1 MMPDMIKDPFARLGL
16 DREVLT
22 VSQLNGRA
30 RVLLEDV
37 FSNIWVEGE
46 ISNLARPASGHV
58 YFTLKDSGAQVR
70 CALFRQN
77 AAKVRQALKDGL
89 AVKVRGKVS
98 LFEGRGDYQ
107 LILDTVEP
115 AGDGALRQAFEALKE
130 KLDAEGLFRAE
141 RKVALPAHPRR
152 IGIVSSPT
160 GAVIRD
166 IISVF
171 RRRAPQVEL
180 TLVPT
185 AVQGREAINQI
196 VRALKL
202 ADNRGFDAIILA
214 RGGGS
219 LEDLWCF
226 NEEAVARAIDACVTP
241 IVSAVGHETD
251 VSISDFVADVRA
263 PTPSA
268 AAELLAPDM
277 GDLQRR
283 IENLQRRLLL
293 RMRNQLAHHSLRL
306 EGLTRRLRH
315 PGERLRQQAQRL
327 DDLDMRLRRAFEQRL
342 EQRKQRLAHLDARLA
357 TQHPGRALALLK
369 QRLTG
374 LDTLMRRAMEQRL
387 KRDHER
393 LSAVD
398 QRLPK
403 AITATLKDR
412 RQQLQTHMQTLHV
425 VSPLAT
431 LGRGYSIL
439 LDEHGQAIRSAEQT
453 RTGQRLTARLGEGE
467 LDVRVEDNHL
477 TPVTLSLLD

>member
-1 MMPDMIKDPFARLGL
+1 MPAMIKDPFERLGL

-37 FSNIWVEGE
+37 FRSVWVEGE
-46 ISNLARPASGHV
+46 ISNLARPASGHM

-70 CALFRQN
+70 CALFRQS
-77 AAKVRQALKDGL
+77 ATRVRQALRDGL
-89 AVKVRGKVS
+89 AVRVRGKVS

-115 AGDGALRQAFEALKE
+115 AGDGALRLAFEALKE
-130 KLDAEGLFRAE
+130 KLGAEGLFSAE
-141 RKVALPAHPRR
+141 RKKPLPAHPQR
-152 IGIVSSPT
+152 IGVITSPT

-171 RRRAPQVEL
+171 GRRAPQVEL
-180 TLVPT
+180 NLIPT
-185 AVQGREAINQI
+185 AVQGREAIAQI
-196 VRALKL
+196 VRAIRL
-202 ADNRGFDAIILA
+202 ADGLGFDALILA

-226 NEEAVARAIDACVTP
+226 NEEAVARAVAACVTP

-268 AAELLAPDM
+268 AAELLAPDSS
-277 GDLQRR
+277 GIRQRLDG
-283 IENLQRRLLL
+283 LQRRLLL
-293 RMRNQLAHHSLRL
+293 RMQNRLSHDRLRL
-306 EGLTRRLRH
+306 DSLTRRLRH

-327 DDLDMRLRRAFEQRL
+327 DDLDMRLRRAFLLSLNKRRE
-342 EQRKQRLAHLDARLA
+342 RLARAETRLA
-357 TQHPGRALALLK
+357 AQHPGRNLKLLA
-369 QRLTG
+369 QRLDS
-374 LDTLMRRAMEQRL
+374 LAERLPRAMREL
-387 KRDHER
+387 
-393 LSAVD
+393 
-398 QRLPK
+398 
-403 AITATLKDR
+403 LKDR
-412 RQQLQTHMQTLHV
+412 RQRFQAQLQTLQV

-431 LGRGYSIL
+431 LARGSSIL
-439 LDEHGQAIRSAEQT
+439 LDDQGQAIRSAEQT
-453 RTGQRLTARLGEGE
+453 RNGQRLTARLDQGE
-467 LDVRVEDNHL
+467 LLVRVEDNHL

>member
-1 MMPDMIKDPFARLGL
+1 MHPMIKDPFQRLGL

-77 AAKVRQALKDGL
+77 AARVRQALKDGL

-115 AGDGALRQAFEALKE
+115 AGDGALRLAFDALKE
-130 KLDAEGLFRAE
+130 KLSAEGLFSAE
-141 RKVALPAHPRR
+141 RKVALPAHPQR

-180 TLVPT
+180 TLIPT
-185 AVQGREAINQI
+185 AVQGREAIGQI
-196 VRALKL
+196 VRALQL
-202 ADNRGFDAIILA
+202 ADARGFDAIILA

-226 NEEAVARAIDACVTP
+226 NEEAVARAVDACVTP

-251 VSISDFVADVRA
+251 VSICDFVADVRA

-268 AAELLAPDM
+268 AAELLAPDSS
-277 GDLQRR
+277 DLHRR
-283 IENLQRRLLL
+283 IESLQRRLLL
-293 RMRNQLAHHSLRL
+293 RIQNRLAHDRLRL
-306 EGLTRRLRH
+306 DGLTRRLRH

-342 EQRKQRLAHLDARLA
+342 NNRRERLARLDTRLA
-357 TQHPGRALALLK
+357 AQHPGRTLALLK
-369 QRLTG
+369 QRI
-374 LDTLMRRAMEQRL
+374 DTLAERLPRAMHAGLNARRL
-387 KRDHER
+387 R
-393 LSAVD
+393 LQA
-398 QRLPK
+398 Q
-403 AITATLKDR
+403 I
-412 RQQLQTHMQTLHV
+412 QTLQV

-431 LGRGYSIL
+431 LARGYSIL
-439 LDEHGQAIRSAEQT
+439 LDERGQAIRRADQT
-453 RTGQRLTARLGEGE
+453 HTGQRLTARLGEGE
-467 LDVRVEDNHL
+467 LQVRVEDNHL

>member
-1 MMPDMIKDPFARLGL
+1 MMPAMIRDPFERLGL

-37 FSNIWVEGE
+37 FRSVWVEGE
-46 ISNLARPASGHV
+46 ISNLARPASGHM

-70 CALFRQN
+70 CALFRQS
-77 AAKVRQALKDGL
+77 ATRVRQALRDGL
-89 AVKVRGKVS
+89 AVRVRGKVS

-115 AGDGALRQAFEALKE
+115 AGDGALRLAFEALKE
-130 KLDAEGLFRAE
+130 KLGAEGLFSAE
-141 RKVALPAHPRR
+141 RKKPLPAHPQR
-152 IGIVSSPT
+152 IGIITSPT

-171 RRRAPQVEL
+171 GRRAPQVEL
-180 TLVPT
+180 NLIPT
-185 AVQGREAINQI
+185 AVQGREAIAQI
-196 VRALKL
+196 VRAIRL
-202 ADNRGFDAIILA
+202 ADGLGFDALILA

-226 NEEAVARAIDACVTP
+226 NEEAVARAVAACVTP

-268 AAELLAPDM
+268 AAELLAPDSS
-277 GDLQRR
+277 GIRQRL
-283 IENLQRRLLL
+283 EGLQRRLLL
-293 RMRNQLAHHSLRL
+293 RMQNRLSHYRLRL
-306 EGLTRRLRH
+306 DSLTRRLRH

-327 DDLDMRLRRAFEQRL
+327 DDLDMRLRRAFLLSLNQRR
-342 EQRKQRLAHLDARLA
+342 ERLARAETRLA
-357 TQHPGRALALLK
+357 AQHPGRNLKLLA
-369 QRLTG
+369 QRLDS
-374 LDTLMRRAMEQRL
+374 LAERLPRAMREL
-387 KRDHER
+387 
-393 LSAVD
+393 
-398 QRLPK
+398 
-403 AITATLKDR
+403 LKDR
-412 RQQLQTHMQTLHV
+412 RQRFQAHLQTLQV

-431 LGRGYSIL
+431 LARGYSIL
-439 LDEHGQAIRSAEQT
+439 LDDQGQAIRSAEQT
-453 RTGQRLTARLGEGE
+453 RNGQRLTARLAQGE
-467 LDVRVEDNHL
+467 LLVRVEDNHL

>member
-1 MMPDMIKDPFARLGL
+1 MMPAMIRDPFERLGL

-37 FSNIWVEGE
+37 FRSVWVEGE
-46 ISNLARPASGHV
+46 ISNLARPASGHM

-70 CALFRQN
+70 CALFRQS
-77 AAKVRQALKDGL
+77 ATRVRQALRDGL
-89 AVKVRGKVS
+89 AVRVRGKVS

-115 AGDGALRQAFEALKE
+115 AGDGALRLAFEALKE
-130 KLDAEGLFRAE
+130 KLGAEGLFSAE
-141 RKVALPAHPRR
+141 RKKPLPAHPQR
-152 IGIVSSPT
+152 IGVITSPS

-171 RRRAPQVEL
+171 GRRAPQVEL
-180 TLVPT
+180 NLIPT
-185 AVQGREAINQI
+185 AVQGREAIAQI
-196 VRALKL
+196 VRAIRL
-202 ADNRGFDAIILA
+202 ADGLGFDALILA

-226 NEEAVARAIDACVTP
+226 NEEAVARAVAACVTP

-268 AAELLAPDM
+268 AAELLAPDSS
-277 GDLQRR
+277 GIRQRL
-283 IENLQRRLLL
+283 EGLQRRLLL
-293 RMRNQLAHHSLRL
+293 RMQNRLSHDRLRL
-306 EGLTRRLRH
+306 DSLTRRLRH

-327 DDLDMRLRRAFEQRL
+327 DDLDMRLRRAFLLSLNQRR
-342 EQRKQRLAHLDARLA
+342 ERLARAETRLA
-357 TQHPGRALALLK
+357 AQHPGRNLKLLA
-369 QRLTG
+369 QRLDS
-374 LDTLMRRAMEQRL
+374 LAERLPRAMREL
-387 KRDHER
+387 
-393 LSAVD
+393 
-398 QRLPK
+398 
-403 AITATLKDR
+403 LKDR
-412 RQQLQTHMQTLHV
+412 RQRFQAHLQTLQV

-431 LGRGYSIL
+431 LARGYSIL
-439 LDEHGQAIRSAEQT
+439 LDDQGQAIRSAEQT
-453 RTGQRLTARLGEGE
+453 RNGQRLTARLAQGE
-467 LDVRVEDNHL
+467 LLVRVEDNHL

>member
-1 MMPDMIKDPFARLGL
+1 MIRDPFERLGL

-70 CALFRQN
+70 CALFRNN
-77 AAKVRQALKDGL
+77 AARVRQALRDGL

-115 AGDGALRQAFEALKE
+115 AGDGALRLAFDALKE
-130 KLDAEGLFRAE
+130 KLSAEGLFSAE
-141 RKVALPAHPRR
+141 RKRALPAHPQR
-152 IGIVSSPT
+152 IGIISSPT

-180 TLVPT
+180 NLIPT

-196 VRALKL
+196 VRALQR
-202 ADNRGFDAIILA
+202 ADAQGFDALILA

-226 NEEAVARAIDACVTP
+226 NEEAVARAIAACVTP

-268 AAELLAPDM
+268 AAELLAPDSS
-277 GDLQRR
+277 DLQRR
-283 IENLQRRLLL
+283 LESLHRRLLL
-293 RMRNQLAHHSLRL
+293 RIQNRLAHDRLRL
-306 EGLTRRLRH
+306 DGLTRRLRH

-342 EQRKQRLAHLDARLA
+342 NQRRERLARLDTRLA
-357 TQHPGRALALLK
+357 AQHPGRTLALHK
-369 QRLTG
+369 QRLEN
-374 LDTLMRRAMEQRL
+374 LAERLPRAMRE
-387 KRDHER
+387 
-393 LSAVD
+393 A
-398 QRLPK
+398 
-403 AITATLKDR
+403 LKDR
-412 RQQLQTHMQTLHV
+412 RLQLQAQVQTLQV

-439 LDEHGQAIRSAEQT
+439 LDERGQAIRSAAQT
-453 RTGQRLTARLGEGE
+453 QNGQRLTARLGEGE
-467 LDVRVEDNHL
+467 LQVRVEDNHL